1 MNIHL
6 KKINDHLIKDDNNLC
21 EEDLDEVDNKEV
33 RGIIETLY
41 KVSNTFTVTVLH
53 QKTPTAYSPPP
64 PPLLYR
70 KEQKKNMK

>member
-53 QKTPTAYSPPP
+53 QKTPTAYSPPLP
-64 PPLLYR
+64 PSYIGKSRR
-70 KEQKKNMK
+70 KI